1 MTEMEKKDSKLRL
14 MSIDAL
20 RGFDMLF
27 IIGFAGLIR
36 MICEAFGCNADFAL
50 IKQMSHVP
58 WEGLR
63 HHDTIFP
70 LFLFL
75 AGVSWPFSLSSQK
88 DRGRTPL
95 QIHLKILQ
103 RAAILFVLGMIYN
116 GVLKEFK
123 PTFRIPSVL
132 GFIGISWAIGAVIFY
147 HVRNNWIRAG
157 IVGAL
162 LFGYWGVLRFVAA
175 PGSPAGCDTYAMEY
189 NIISWLD
196 RTIMPNHIFQKLYD
210 PESFFAVAG
219 GVATA
224 LIGMMAGAVLKS
236 ENLDSK
242 MKTVVLLAGVG
253 VLFTFLH
260 IFTFAMGDKI
270 VKSLWSPSFV
280 LSAAAYSTLMMAIFY
295 HLIDVWGLKK
305 WAFGFMV
312 IGMNS
317 ITVYLMS
324 KFIWFGGITKYFFGG
339 IIKEIGDVGA
349 LWAPVAT
356 RVVDLV
362 VIWLVLYMF
371 YRKKIFLKV

>member
-1 MTEMEKKDSKLRL
+1 MEKKDCKVRL

-20 RGFDMLF
+20 RGFDMFF
-27 IIGFAGLIR
+27 IIGGAGLVT
-36 MICEAFGCNADFAL
+36 MICQAFGCNKDFEL
-50 IKQMSHVP
+50 IKQMSHVR
-58 WEGLR
+58 WEGLH

-75 AGVSWPFSLSSQK
+75 AGVSWPFSLSSQQA
-88 DRGRTPL
+88 RGRTPL
-95 QIHLKILQ
+95 QIHLKVFQ
-103 RAAILFVLGMIYN
+103 RAVILFVLGMIYN

-132 GFIGISWAIGAVIFY
+132 GFIGISWAIGAIIFY
-147 HVRNNWIRAG
+147 HIKNNWIRSG

-196 RTIMPNHIFQKLYD
+196 RTLMPNHIFQKLYD

-219 GVATA
+219 GVAMA
-224 LIGMMAGAVLKS
+224 LLGMMAGSLLKS
-236 ENLDSK
+236 EK
-242 MKTVVLLAGVG
+242 FQPAQKTLILLAGFVG
-253 VLFTFLH
+253 LLAADALFMYV
-260 IFTFAMGDKI
+260 MGDKI

-280 LSAAAYSTLMMAIFY
+280 LSAAAYSTFMLAVFY
-295 HLIDVWGLKK
+295 HLVDVWGLKK
-305 WAFGFMV
+305 WAFPFMV

-317 ITVYLMS
+317 ITIYLMGR
-324 KFIWFGGITKYFFGG
+324 FIWFGGITKYFFGG
-339 IIKEIGDVGA
+339 IIKEIGEIEP
-349 LWAPVAT
+349 LWAPVADRT
-356 RVVDLV
+356 FS
-362 VIWLVLYMF
+362 ILVLWLILYFF

>member
-1 MTEMEKKDSKLRL
+1 MEKKDCKVRL

-20 RGFDMLF
+20 RGFDMFF
-27 IIGFAGLIR
+27 IIGGAGLVT
-36 MICEAFGCNADFAL
+36 MICQAFGCNKDFEL
-50 IKQMSHVP
+50 IKQMSHVR
-58 WEGLR
+58 WEGLH

-75 AGVSWPFSLSSQK
+75 AGVSWPFSLSSQQA
-88 DRGRTPL
+88 RGRTPL
-95 QIHLKILQ
+95 QIHLKVFQ
-103 RAAILFVLGMIYN
+103 RAVILFVLGMIYN

-132 GFIGISWAIGAVIFY
+132 GFIGISWAIGAIIFY
-147 HVRNNWIRAG
+147 HIKNNWIRSG

-196 RTIMPNHIFQKLYD
+196 RTLMPNHIFQKLYD

-219 GVATA
+219 GVAMA
-224 LIGMMAGAVLKS
+224 LLGMMAGSLLKS
-236 ENLDSK
+236 EK
-242 MKTVVLLAGVG
+242 FQPAQKTLILLAGFVG
-253 VLFTFLH
+253 LLAADALFMYV
-260 IFTFAMGDKI
+260 MGDKI

-280 LSAAAYSTLMMAIFY
+280 LSAAAYSTFMLAVFY
-295 HLIDVWGLKK
+295 HLVDVWGLKK
-305 WAFGFMV
+305 WAFPFMV

-317 ITVYLMS
+317 ITIYLMVR
-324 KFIWFGGITKYFFGG
+324 FIWFGGITKYFFGG
-339 IIKEIGDVGA
+339 IIKEIGEIEP
-349 LWAPVAT
+349 LWAPVADRT
-356 RVVDLV
+356 FS
-362 VIWLVLYMF
+362 ILVLWLILYFF